1 MLSLRERD
9 ADGSQAEDVE
19 SGSEFD
25 LSMDM
30 EPNVA
35 LGSFGPCVRKGET
48 DFEKGAV
55 STP

>member
-9 ADGSQAEDVE
+9 AEGSQGEGVE

-25 LSMDM
+25 LSIDR
-30 EPNVA
+30 EPNGVFA
-35 LGSFGPCVRKGET
+35 SFGPCVRKGET

>member
-1 MLSLRERD
+1 MSLRERD